1 MVCGMNVSRKFIN
14 HSILVYT
21 LVKTPLKLISSNR
34 CLRICGA
41 FSILISKFR
50 FYFFNSIFLILDTI
64 KLNEHV
70 LGLNFD
76 FELLKRTFYKLLLL

>member
-64 KLNEHV
+64 KLIEVELNV

-76 FELLKRTFYKLLLL
+76 FGIIKANIL